1 MLHWTSAAML
11 LYLIVAAS
19 DFQEMVSSP
28 KKSELIIIHA
38 SVGLIFLLLMIT
50 RFTWRTLNINPIKSY
65 SIKNWQKL
73 IAVSLHRTIYV
84 VIISQCFFGIVML
97 ITGGD
102 RLSFFGLFRLEPI
115 IDKNEM
121 LHKIALDIHVFI
133 SILIYPLLAIHITA
147 AIYHQIFGVIED

>member
-19 DFQEMVSSP
+19 NFQEMVSSP
-28 KKSELIIIHA
+28 KKSELIILHS

-50 RFTWRTLNINPIKSY
+50 RFTWRYLNINPIKSY

-73 IAVSLHRTIYV
+73 IAVSLHRTIYI
-84 VIISQCFFGIVML
+84 VIISQCIFGIVML

-102 RLSFFGLFRLEPI
+102 PISFFGLFEIDPI
-115 IDKNEM
+115 IDKNEL
-121 LHKIALDIHVFI
+121 LHKTAFEIHVFI
-133 SILIYPLLAIHITA
+133 SILIYPLLGIHITA
-147 AIYHQIFGVIED
+147 AIYHQIWGVIED

>member
-1 MLHWTSAAML
+1 ML

-28 KKSELIIIHA
+28 KKSELIILHS

-50 RFTWRTLNINPIKSY
+50 RFTWRYLNINPIKSY

-73 IAVSLHRTIYV
+73 IAVSLHRTIYI

-102 RLSFFGLFRLEPI
+102 PISFFGLFGIDPI
-115 IDKNEM
+115 IDKNEF
-121 LHKIALDIHVFI
+121 LAKTVFEIHVFI
-133 SILIYPLLAIHITA
+133 SILIYPLLGIHITA
-147 AIYHQIFGVIED
+147 AIYHQIWGVIED